1 MSYSVRAAPILYFCL
16 TVPQDQLSSE
26 QQQEYREVWD
36 HFDVGKT
43 GSLAPKEYAVLMR
56 AVGEDVS
63 EQQASS
69 MGASIS
75 FNEFLANRQ
84 AKWFVR
90 FVCM

>member
-1 MSYSVRAAPILYFCL
+1 M
-16 TVPQDQLSSE
+16 SSE